1 MWIDSDLA
9 EFKLVIPLNQIDA
22 AALPPTGTSSSETA
36 DKTDILD
43 IKRNRLRMYQ
53 SVGGFNDP
61 HRCIE

>member
-22 AALPPTGTSSSETA
+22 PVLPPTGTSSREAA
-36 DKTDILD
+36 DKTDILG
-43 IKRNRLRMYQ
+43 IKRNRLRLYQ
-53 SVGGFNDP
+53 PVGGLKDP

>member
-22 AALPPTGTSSSETA
+22 PALPPTGTSSRETA
-36 DKTDILD
+36 DKTYILD

-53 SVGGFNDP
+53 PVGGFNDP